1 MINKFSTLI
10 KLLTVKFLFNIH
22 IIIQESVAEAAAEAV
37 NGTAAKVDAV
47 T

>member
-1 MINKFSTLI
+1 M
-10 KLLTVKFLFNIH
+10 KLLTVKFLFYIH